1 MHTSTHYCNLLLQI
15 PYSKTSIFYDM
26 PCSSACHRY
35 TSWLGTPHRPARISV
50 HLLFITAH
58 VLNTQHELQPQL
70 HSHHFA
76 PLQSQHTPN
85 SNHSKCPYTTA
96 AVHALWVCVAN
107 IFSSHKALSLSAF
120 LFLAASSASVSSK
133 RVCSGILGTSLG
145 RRFFPFLLR
154 ASAPPSNRAW
164 HTSLDPTRAAMC
176 RG

>member
-1 MHTSTHYCNLLLQI
+1 
-15 PYSKTSIFYDM
+15 M

-96 AVHALWVCVAN
+96 AVHALWPPRLPSAASGCAQGFWAVCTSMSGAQLYESVCVQ
-107 IFSSHKALSLSAF
+107 
-120 LFLAASSASVSSK
+120 
-133 RVCSGILGTSLG
+133 
-145 RRFFPFLLR
+145 
-154 ASAPPSNRAW
+154 
-164 HTSLDPTRAAMC
+164 
-176 RG
+176 